1 MKKRL
6 LLGALLGLCT
16 WIHPVSAQEVTVVG
30 MGMDK
35 DSAIR
40 DASRLAVEQV
50 VGTYLDSRTL
60 MENLVIRLDEV
71 YKKSRGFVKK
81 ITVLEE
87 GRVDASTYRVQAR
100 IDVDTN
106 PNAELMD
113 ELTMLMRLNDPRI
126 AVVVL
131 NSTSNGHPSHNE
143 NAESAL
149 NSKLLEMGFN
159 HVVDAD
165 HVIKLYDA
173 KFLNNIYEG
182 RTGLSNV
189 GTDDACEFLVLGKV
203 AANVANVA
211 VPDYRT
217 GQMMEAPLANALT
230 KLNVKILKYDTGDL
244 IGTFVSDGSGIGIN
258 TGRAM
263 DSGLTKAAE
272 DAASRI
278 EKIFK
283 QFSAKVGTGIAITI
297 YASDSARLE
306 QLIQDLRSLGEVD
319 NVYIR
324 SQDRGKAVLEVDT
337 AQKPHV
343 ISSSLRVRSKQ
354 NVVVENMT
362 NNTIVFRIP

>member
-165 HVIKLYDA
+165 HVIKLY
-173 KFLNNIYEG
+173 KS
-182 RTGLSNV
+182 LS
-189 GTDDACEFLVLGKV
+189 CLC
-203 AANVANVA
+203 
-211 VPDYRT
+211 
-217 GQMMEAPLANALT
+217 
-230 KLNVKILKYDTGDL
+230 
-244 IGTFVSDGSGIGIN
+244 
-258 TGRAM
+258 
-263 DSGLTKAAE
+263 
-272 DAASRI
+272 
-278 EKIFK
+278 
-283 QFSAKVGTGIAITI
+283 
-297 YASDSARLE
+297 
-306 QLIQDLRSLGEVD
+306 
-319 NVYIR
+319 
-324 SQDRGKAVLEVDT
+324 
-337 AQKPHV
+337 
-343 ISSSLRVRSKQ
+343 
-354 NVVVENMT
+354 
-362 NNTIVFRIP
+362 